1 MTEPLC
7 YSKNTRCRKQG
18 DAMTAGELAYFTDV
32 LNRLD
37 ALGERVKGN
46 DFLTAEVVDASAA
59 IGTLVG
65 YFIND
70 AKRRDGRVSA

>member
-1 MTEPLC
+1 
-7 YSKNTRCRKQG
+7 
-18 DAMTAGELAYFTDV
+18 MTAEELAYFTDV

-37 ALGERVKGN
+37 ALGERVRDN
-46 DFLTAEVVDASAA
+46 DFLSGEVVDASAA

-70 AKRRDGRVSA
+70 AKRRSVQ